1 MELYKFLYFSI
12 YILMTIFIL
21 MDQLYPIND
30 KKEKLLI
37 YVFGILFLILFGLRD
52 FSVGT
57 DTLNY
62 IEIIENL
69 DKFYFIKGNDIGF
82 IVVAASIYITTHSV
96 QAVFFIVACFYII
109 PLIKL
114 FSKIEIENKF
124 LIFYVLVIGMLLS
137 IS

>member
-1 MELYKFLYFSI
+1 
-12 YILMTIFIL
+12 MTIFIL

-69 DKFYFIKGNDIGF
+69 DKFYFIKDGEELNPGKTVTVYKELCKQYFNITQEVHDLMTGYVNFHEMATNDRRNWFTRISDSDYTFALNYGF
-82 IVVAASIYITTHSV
+82 PVKNVK
-96 QAVFFIVACFYII
+96 II
-109 PLIKL
+109 
-114 FSKIEIENKF
+114 
-124 LIFYVLVIGMLLS
+124 
-137 IS
+137 